1 MPDAPPSEPH
11 GRTATPEPRTTR
23 TRPDART
30 APLRPHQ
37 TPAAG
42 RTLRVVV
49 ADDNQVVRAG
59 LSALLSARPGIR
71 VVAEAGDGHRALA
84 ATRHHRPDVVLLD
97 VRMPGVDGLAALPHL
112 VRLAP
117 VLMLTYSRE
126 RDTVQRALGLGAV
139 GYLVHGEFT
148 ADQLARAVRD
158 AHEGHAHLTPSARN
172 ALLAH
177 LVAPA
182 APHRPPVSNPPTS
195 GETPSRLQSPVG
207 ESNRAAH
214 GLSSREVEVMEL
226 IASGMSNQQIAATCF
241 ISEKT
246 VKNHI
251 NRIFAK
257 LHAPNRS
264 AAIATWLGI
273 ASTGRT
279 APR

>member
-11 GRTATPEPRTTR
+11 GRTAAPEPRTTR

-30 APLRPHQ
+30 APLRPHHA
-37 TPAAG
+37 PAHG

-97 VRMPGVDGLAALPHL
+97 VRMPGVDGLTALPHL
-112 VRLAP
+112 ARLAP
-117 VLMLTYSRE
+117 VLMLTYSRA

-182 APHRPPVSNPPTS
+182 APTGH
-195 GETPSRLQSPVG
+195 PSRIRQPPAKPLRDCNPLW
-207 ESNRAAH
+207 ESR
-214 GLSSREVEVMEL
+214 
-226 IASGMSNQQIAATCF
+226 
-241 ISEKT
+241 
-246 VKNHI
+246 
-251 NRIFAK
+251 
-257 LHAPNRS
+257 
-264 AAIATWLGI
+264 
-273 ASTGRT
+273 TGPRT
-279 APR
+279 G